1 MLVFYAEGGAVWA
14 GVGLV
19 TQSFL
24 SNKHLLGMRDEKR
37 RLAYHM
43 TSSKVRQDDMIFRSV
58 VRTPFCMCYM
68 FFIIILLNSAH

>member
-1 MLVFYAEGGAVWA
+1 MLVFYAEGGAVWEL
-14 GVGLV
+14 GLSRNLFSP
-19 TQSFL
+19 T
-24 SNKHLLGMRDEKR
+24 NIYWGMRDETKR